1 MNRKSYSEL
10 TFEKY
15 VEQNSENSK
24 ILPYSSLKNFP
35 GLETCFYEDLP
46 NTEIKG
52 FPFAS
57 DFADKD
63 GNFLDYEGYKALPAS
78 EKAKYKLR
86 FHYLPTMHELYIGT
100 TGSGKTTTCI
110 EPQLRAISSQKN
122 KPNIFVSD
130 PKGEIL
136 LHHAKHL
143 KDNGYNVQVI
153 NFKNIKY
160 SNCWNPLQE
169 IYDKQIKIPEIG
181 KSAKTI
187 QSNEFDPKLTCYGNP
202 KDFKNGYHIEYDG
215 IAFPS
220 KEAFEYYI
228 EGVKA
233 TAHAEVTSMV
243 NQLCHQMFPEEK
255 ATHDPTWS
263 NGAREY
269 FNGIILGLLEDAI
282 NPKKHFTKE
291 MFNIKTVN
299 DVYSLTYKYDFRDP
313 TDNKESRLLED
324 FINDK
329 SKECQDKLVPVAR
342 TADNTKR
349 GFLSTCNSMIGRWM
363 NGHIF
368 SLIMST
374 NISLDDSKQPVALF
388 VITRDYDKSD
398 NTIAALFLNSVYRH
412 FLEKAEQQERKNG
425 ISGGR
430 PIHFLL
436 DEFANIPAIPDFEIK
451 IATSRSRNM
460 WFHIFLQSYEQL
472 SSVYVP
478 STASIIIDNCNQQTF
493 LGSQSY
499 ETKKRFSSECGQK
512 TILSLGSKFDADR
525 KDIITTPVVPI
536 STLNA
541 VEAGW
546 MYAKRIK
553 MDVIKATYIR
563 SYQCADEG
571 VFKDFYNTGYE
582 KFTPFNLTNPAD
594 KKYQYNRVLLKPT
607 QPVEDFEDQ
616 EEEDEVFWKDD
627 VEIPTKPNE
636 EKIDDWI
643 KRIKR
648 R

>member
-24 ILPYSSLKNFP
+24 ILPYSGLKNFP

-78 EKAKYKLR
+78 ERGKYKLR

-169 IYDKQIKIPEIG
+169 IYDKQVKIPEIG
-181 KSAKTI
+181 KGAKTI
-187 QSNEFDPKLTCYGNP
+187 KTNEFDPKLTCYGNP
-202 KDFKNGYHIEYDG
+202 EDFKNGYHIEYDG

-255 ATHDPTWS
+255 STHDPTWS

-313 TDNKESRLLED
+313 TDNKESQMLED

-374 NISLDDSKQPVALF
+374 NITLDDSKQPVALF

-412 FLEKAEQQERKNG
+412 FLEKAEQQERVNG

-478 STASIIIDNCNQQTF
+478 STANIIIDNCNQQTF

-512 TILSLGSKFDADR
+512 TIMSLGSKFDTAR

-594 KKYQYNRVLLKPT
+594 KKYQYTRVLLKPAAKSV
-607 QPVEDFEDQ
+607 QDFED
-616 EEEDEVFWKDD
+616 EDEDEDIFWKD
-627 VEIPTKPNE
+627 VEIPEKPDE
-636 EKIDDWI
+636 KKIDDWI
-643 KRIKR
+643 SRIKR

>member
-15 VEQNSENSK
+15 IQQNSENSK
-24 ILPYSSLKNFP
+24 IIPYSELKNFP

-63 GNFLDYEGYKALPAS
+63 GNFVDYEGYKKLTKA
-78 EKAKYKLR
+78 EQAKYKLR

-169 IYDKQIKIPEIG
+169 IYEKQIQIPKIG
-181 KSAKTI
+181 KDAKTI
-187 QSNEFDPKLTCYGNP
+187 RTNEFDSKLTAYGSL
-202 KDFKNGYHIEYDG
+202 KEFKHGYHIEYDG

-220 KEAFEYYI
+220 KEAFEYYV
-228 EGVKA
+228 EGLKA

-255 ATHDPTWS
+255 STHDPTWS

-282 NPKKHFTKE
+282 NPDKHLTKE

-313 TDNKESRLLED
+313 EDNEESEILEN

-329 SKECQDKLVPVAR
+329 SKECQDKLIPVAR

-368 SLIMST
+368 SLIMNT

-412 FLEKAEQQERKNG
+412 FLEKAEQQERVNG

-472 SSVYVP
+472 SSVYEP
-478 STASIIIDNCNQQTF
+478 STANIIIDNCNQQTF
-493 LGSQSY
+493 LGSQSF
-499 ETKKRFSSECGQK
+499 ETKKRFSNECGQK
-512 TILSLGSKFDADR
+512 TLLSLGSKFDTSR
-525 KDIITTPVVPI
+525 KDIVTTPVVPI

-541 VEAGW
+541 VETGW

-553 MDVIKATYIR
+553 MDVIKSTYIR

-571 VFKDFYNTGYE
+571 VFKDFYNKGYE

-594 KKYQYNRVLLKPT
+594 KRYQYAAVLPSNCEY
-607 QPVEDFEDQ
+607 ED
-616 EEEDEVFWKDD
+616 EEDDFDFDIKDFGKRTEPED
-627 VEIPTKPNE
+627 PND
-636 EKIDDWI
+636 KKVDDWI

-648 R
+648 G